1 MSGAEGGES
10 CEELLNMLH
19 QRMIS
24 TGEWSSLLVQLR
36 RMLEESGWE
45 AQLREQAERTEL
57 LRTSKV
63 IYLHY
68 AGEARSQD
76 SLHIGAIVDKLGG
89 YAHGRCAST
98 SDVTLSRYIPGV
110 GANQH
115 FFKSARFFRSK
126 SRRRIIVYY
135 GATDVPFHAPF
146 TSRS

>member
-1 MSGAEGGES
+1 MSGADGGES

-63 IYLHY
+63 I
-68 AGEARSQD
+68 
-76 SLHIGAIVDKLGG
+76 HILTLRRGGAITRFAT
-89 YAHGRCAST
+89 YRC
-98 SDVTLSRYIPGV
+98 
-110 GANQH
+110 H
-115 FFKSARFFRSK
+115 
-126 SRRRIIVYY
+126 RRQTWRIC
-135 GATDVPFHAPF
+135 
-146 TSRS
+146 SW